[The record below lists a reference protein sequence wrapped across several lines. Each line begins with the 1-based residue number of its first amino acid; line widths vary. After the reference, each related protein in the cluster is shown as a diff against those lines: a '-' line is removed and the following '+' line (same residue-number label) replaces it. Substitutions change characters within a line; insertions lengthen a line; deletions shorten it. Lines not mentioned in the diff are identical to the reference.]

1 LFENGLDLN
10 TRMVE
15 QKQHIS
21 VSNELE
27 LFERFQILLKE
38 HFVEYDY
45 ADLFADKLNVSQ
57 KKLNTV
63 TKELTGKTACQLV
76 EEKLVSEAMLL
87 FKSKI
92 TIKEIAFQ
100 LGYEDPYYFS
110 RIFKIHTGLSPKHF
124 RNRLRSRE
132 K

>member
-1 LFENGLDLN
+1 MFENGLDLN
-10 TRMVE
+10 TGMPE
-15 QKQHIS
+15 QKQNAS
-21 VSNELE
+21 LSNETE

-38 HFVEYDY
+38 HFVEYAY

-57 KKLNTV
+57 KKLNNV
-63 TKELTGKTACQLV
+63 TKKLTGKTACQLV
-76 EEKLVSEAMLL
+76 EEKLVSEAILL
-87 FKSKI
+87 FRSKI

-110 RIFKIHTGLSPKHF
+110 RIFKRYTGHSPKHF
-124 RNRLRSRE
+124 RNSLRSGE